1 MTYIYGIHHWRILWS
16 SYSKLAWVAFE
27 PTNWILFRRSN
38 GLSYQ
43 AMSSTRT
50 RANFL
55 QLPQF
60 IICSVSGFIS
70 SIPLLS
76 SVPTFTLVEIFL
88 RYTLHM
94 HIYIYIYIYISIQ
107 YIYISICIYI
117 YTYIYV
123 YIRDIYVY
131 ISEIYI
137 CIYYICS
144 YSYLCTMKTKG
155 SHKVKNL
162 IKNTSFKLRNI

>member
-94 HIYIYIYIYISIQ
+94 HIYIYIYIYIHTI
-107 YIYISICIYI
+107 YIYIYMYIYI
-117 YTYIYV
+117 H
-123 YIRDIYVY
+123 
-131 ISEIYI
+131 IYI
-137 CIYYICS
+137 CIYTRYICI
-144 YSYLCTMKTKG
+144 YIWDIHMYILYM
-155 SHKVKNL
+155 
-162 IKNTSFKLRNI
+162 